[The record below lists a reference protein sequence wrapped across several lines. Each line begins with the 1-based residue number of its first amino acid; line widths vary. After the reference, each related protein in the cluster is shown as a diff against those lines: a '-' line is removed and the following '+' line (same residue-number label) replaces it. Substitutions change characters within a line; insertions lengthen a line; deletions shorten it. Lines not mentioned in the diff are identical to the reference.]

1 MSEVDV
7 NKEVPEVDVNK
18 EVPEVDVNKEVPEVD
33 VNKEVPEVDVNKSWY
48 VIHTY
53 SGFEQKVKISLEEQ
67 FERSSSREALGEII
81 IPVEDVV
88 EVRKG
93 KKKVSSRKFFPGYI
107 LISVDMS
114 RDIWYMI
121 KNTAKVTGF
130 LGSGGKPVPL
140 SEDEVKTIKG
150 QISGET
156 SQPKPKFSFEK
167 GESVRVVEGPFINFN
182 GTVDEVN
189 QSKGKVRVMV
199 SIFGRA
205 TPVELEFPQIEAV

>member
-7 NKEVPEVDVNK
+7 NKK
-18 EVPEVDVNKEVPEVD
+18 VPEVDVNKEVPEVD

-114 RDIWYMI
+114 QDIWYMI

-150 QISGET
+150 QISGEA

>member
-1 MSEVDV
+1 M
-7 NKEVPEVDVNK
+7 
-18 EVPEVDVNKEVPEVD
+18 NKEVPEVD

>member
-1 MSEVDV
+1 M
-7 NKEVPEVDVNK
+7 
-18 EVPEVDVNKEVPEVD
+18 NKEVPEVD

-167 GESVRVVEGPFINFN
+167 GESVRVVDGPFINFN

-189 QSKGKVRVMV
+189 QGKGKVRVMV

>member
-7 NKEVPEVDVNK
+7 DKEVPEVDVDK
-18 EVPEVDVNKEVPEVD
+18 EVPEVDVS
-33 VNKEVPEVDVNKSWY
+33 KSWY

-114 RDIWYMI
+114 QDIWYMI

>member
-1 MSEVDV
+1 MSEIEIEIEAEAEAEA
-7 NKEVPEVDVNK
+7 EVS
-18 EVPEVDVNKEVPEVD
+18 
-33 VNKEVPEVDVNKSWY
+33 KSWY

-53 SGFEQKVKISLEEQ
+53 SGFEQKVKTSLEEQ
-67 FERSSSREALGEII
+67 FGRSLFKEALGEIV

-88 EVRKG
+88 EIRKG
-93 KKKVSSRKFFPGYI
+93 KKKISSKKFFPGYV

-114 RDIWYMI
+114 QDIWYMI

-130 LGSGGKPVPL
+130 LGGGGKPVPL
-140 SEDEVKTIKG
+140 SEEEVTTIKG

-156 SQPKPKFSFEK
+156 SQPRPKFSFEK
-167 GESVRVVEGPFINFN
+167 GESVRVIDGPFINFN

-189 QSKGKVRVMV
+189 QEKGKVKVMV

-205 TPVELEFPQIEAV
+205 TPVELEFPQVESV

>member
-7 NKEVPEVDVNK
+7 NKKVPEVDVNK
-18 EVPEVDVNKEVPEVD
+18 KVPEVD

>member
-7 NKEVPEVDVNK
+7 NKKVPEVDVNK
-18 EVPEVDVNKEVPEVD
+18 KVPEVD

-53 SGFEQKVKISLEEQ
+53 SGFERKVKISLEEQ

-114 RDIWYMI
+114 QDIWYMI

>member
-1 MSEVDV
+1 MS
-7 NKEVPEVDVNK
+7 
-18 EVPEVDVNKEVPEVD
+18 EVDVNKEVPEVD

-130 LGSGGKPVPL
+130 LGGGGKPVPL

>member
-1 MSEVDV
+1 MS
-7 NKEVPEVDVNK
+7 
-18 EVPEVDVNKEVPEVD
+18 EVDVNKEVPEVD

-67 FERSSSREALGEII
+67 FERSSSGEALGEII

>member
-7 NKEVPEVDVNK
+7 DKEVPEVDVDK
-18 EVPEVDVNKEVPEVD
+18 EVPEVDVD
-33 VNKEVPEVDVNKSWY
+33 KSWY

>member
-7 NKEVPEVDVNK
+7 NKK
-18 EVPEVDVNKEVPEVD
+18 VPEVD

>member
-7 NKEVPEVDVNK
+7 NNK
-18 EVPEVDVNKEVPEVD
+18 VPEVD

>member
-7 NKEVPEVDVNK
+7 DKEVPEVDV
-18 EVPEVDVNKEVPEVD
+18 DKEVPEVD

-205 TPVELEFPQIEAV
+205 TPVELEFPQIERV